1 MGSDVFMRELRA
13 TESSIPW
20 CSRTGERIHLYL
32 DQFGSFR
39 AELDTTGAVLMAVQK
54 GAKASLRVAN
64 LLDEES
70 DEEAPSVLVKVQPE
84 RGMDRPVQPL
94 LGGMS
99 SPEEGGDRERGGKK
113 FPLEDSRVL
122 TERMIS

>member
-1 MGSDVFMRELRA
+1 M
-13 TESSIPW
+13 
-20 CSRTGERIHLYL
+20 
-32 DQFGSFR
+32 
-39 AELDTTGAVLMAVQK
+39 QK
-54 GAKASLRVAN
+54 VVRPSLWVVN

-84 RGMDRPVQPL
+84 RGTERPVQPS

-99 SPEEGGDRERGGKK
+99 SPEEGGDRKGWKK